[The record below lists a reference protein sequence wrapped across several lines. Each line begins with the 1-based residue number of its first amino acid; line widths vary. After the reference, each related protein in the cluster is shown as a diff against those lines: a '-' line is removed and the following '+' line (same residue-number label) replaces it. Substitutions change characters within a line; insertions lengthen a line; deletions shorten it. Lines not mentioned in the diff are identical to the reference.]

1 MQSFLERS
9 GWLLYGALNLAVLL
23 ALVVGAVVGG
33 GSLSE
38 LPYVMLMFAICSSSI
53 PFIHRLNG
61 PFAMLTVIGAVY
73 FLGFVMS
80 DALGMFTAPKAPR
93 PGDAIFDAGEVILIV
108 GVLVQVIGFHIGVRI
123 TRTSSDAR
131 LVKDWPAALLLPSGL
146 LLWGLGAAATLYQS
160 LVVQSDNT
168 SAAVTSG
175 FAKLGLWN
183 TSGLILVENYAGP
196 LGIVILAYWWTK
208 FARRGGGTL
217 MLAIVFAQF
226 AVGWIVDQKET
237 SLNAPVMMLMTRF
250 VVDGRVPMR
259 WLVCSVLGIVLVFP
273 VLTAKRVIMT
283 EGLGLTRAQALA
295 HTGEILMRAIAERQS
310 ARDSNKYEEKT
321 QTFLER
327 ATDKG
332 AVEVFAQHSG
342 IDHPYRMGSTFE
354 PVLYTFIPRV
364 FWSEKPGDNS
374 AVTFNREFHLSA
386 DPDTHMSPT
395 HIGEL
400 YWNFGLPGVV
410 VGMTMIGMFLGFICA
425 RFDPSAQS
433 SMTGTLILI
442 VTFYELVARRGGQI
456 EIEYVVWMR
465 TLLLIGL
472 MHLCFAKAPARPT
485 RQPVKSRSPVPG
497 ASDGQPTRFPNLIP

>member
-259 WLVCSVLGIVLVFP
+259 WLVCSVLGSARFSRP
-273 VLTAKRVIMT
+273 HRKAGHHDR
-283 EGLGLTRAQALA
+283 RARSDARTSA
-295 HTGEILMRAIAERQS
+295 RAYRGDFSMRAIAERQS

-321 QTFLER
+321 QTFLES
-327 ATDKG
+327 A
-332 AVEVFAQHSG
+332 
-342 IDHPYRMGSTFE
+342 
-354 PVLYTFIPRV
+354 PR
-364 FWSEKPGDNS
+364 
-374 AVTFNREFHLSA
+374 T
-386 DPDTHMSPT
+386 
-395 HIGEL
+395 
-400 YWNFGLPGVV
+400 
-410 VGMTMIGMFLGFICA
+410 
-425 RFDPSAQS
+425 
-433 SMTGTLILI
+433 
-442 VTFYELVARRGGQI
+442 RGP
-456 EIEYVVWMR
+456 WR
-465 TLLLIGL
+465 S
-472 MHLCFAKAPARPT
+472 
-485 RQPVKSRSPVPG
+485 SRSIPG
-497 ASDGQPTRFPNLIP
+497 